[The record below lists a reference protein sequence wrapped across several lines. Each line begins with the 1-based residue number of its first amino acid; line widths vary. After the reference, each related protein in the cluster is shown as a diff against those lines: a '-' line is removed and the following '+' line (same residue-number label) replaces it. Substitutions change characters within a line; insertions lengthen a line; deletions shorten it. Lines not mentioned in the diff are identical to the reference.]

1 MPSLSSKAEP
11 TPGMVSVD
19 ESPEFSPRADNRIT
33 GPKTFLE
40 RRVTPYRSPPSFHEL
55 QKLTVYGGFL
65 GESKLRLVSRKWW
78 IRAAEL
84 VLVLPIASLCLLHSK
99 PLVCLLACKKE
110 PPASERTTG
119 SQRVYIV
126 SCIFKTTSFR
136 KSKGPYIQKRHLES
150 KSPSRPINLS

>member
-1 MPSLSSKAEP
+1 MPGLSSKAEP

-84 VLVLPIASLCLLHSK
+84 VLVLPIASLFYKQSSR
-99 PLVCLLACKKE
+99 LLACLQE

>member
-1 MPSLSSKAEP
+1 MPGLPSKAEP

-84 VLVLPIASLCLLHSK
+84 VLVLPIASLCLLQFYKQSSR
-99 PLVCLLACKKE
+99 LLACLQE

-136 KSKGPYIQKRHLES
+136 KSKGPYIQKRRLE
-150 KSPSRPINLS
+150 RA

>member
-84 VLVLPIASLCLLHSK
+84 VLVLPIASLFYKQSSR
-99 PLVCLLACKKE
+99 LLACLQE

-136 KSKGPYIQKRHLES
+136 KSKGPYIQKRRLER
-150 KSPSRPINLS
+150 KSPSRPINLT